1 MHITIA
7 VDATGH
13 SSIAKLFGGDKF
25 CSTSSL
31 SEAPYLLRRSPVAAA
46 NNKKKPPLL
55 RAFFSLWNKDYGVVV
70 VAGGVAVPVAGGLAA
85 FGVAAGA
92 SGNGATVVDAAGA

>member
-70 VAGGVAVPVAGGLAA
+70 VAGGVAVPVAG
-85 FGVAAGA
+85 A